1 VFIAASS
8 EGAPVSAL
16 VWWII
21 PFLALIGGIGYA
33 YWITKWKSR
42 YENRTHRSV
51 GNFRRFQES
60 FKAKNEISNR
70 ESSAESG
77 VRVRT
82 NDEKD
87 LSDIDSD
94 NSESERS

>member
-1 VFIAASS
+1 MAASS
-8 EGAPVSAL
+8 AGAPVSAL

-42 YENRTHRSV
+42 FENRTHRSV

-60 FKAKNEISNR
+60 FKEKDEISKR
-70 ESSAESG
+70 EFSAEGG
-77 VRVRT
+77 VRVRP
-82 NDEKD
+82 NDEIN
-87 LSDIDSD
+87 LSDMDSD
-94 NSESERS
+94 NSESERG

>member
-1 VFIAASS
+1 MAASS
-8 EGAPVSAL
+8 AGAPVSAL

-42 YENRTHRSV
+42 FENRTHRSV

-60 FKAKNEISNR
+60 FKEKDQTSKR
-70 ESSAESG
+70 EPSAESG

-82 NDEKD
+82 SDEKN
-87 LSDIDSD
+87 LSDLDSE

>member
-1 VFIAASS
+1 MAASS

-60 FKAKNEISNR
+60 FKAKNESPTKG
-70 ESSAESG
+70 ES
-77 VRVRT
+77 V
-82 NDEKD
+82 KQD
-87 LSDIDSD
+87 LDSD
-94 NSESERS
+94 RSS

>member
-1 VFIAASS
+1 MAASS

-42 YENRTHRSV
+42 YENRTHRSI

-60 FKAKNEISNR
+60 FKDSKESPTKR
-70 ESSAESG
+70 ESVKE
-77 VRVRT
+77 
-82 NDEKD
+82 D
-87 LSDIDSD
+87 LDSD
-94 NSESERS
+94 RN